1 MLLFSFPIKLLD
13 VFGHKSNVSLVFDFM
28 ETDLEVMEIW
38 FIVLYC
44 CYFALS
50 LFYIVVF
57 VIVVV
62 LCCCSAPNFALL
74 QVIVKDT
81 SIMLTPA
88 HIKSFILMTLQ
99 GLEYLHLN
107 WILHRVSQNTF
118 SINTR
123 MFFCTSNLGKI
134 KFSFSAWSIVSTGL
148 LINPIIF
155 CDLSRT

>member
-1 MLLFSFPIKLLD
+1 MIHCFILLLFCT
-13 VFGHKSNVSLVFDFM
+13 VVV
-28 ETDLEVMEIW
+28 
-38 FIVLYC
+38 Y
-44 CYFALS
+44 

-107 WILHRVSQNTF
+107 WILHRVSQNAL

-123 MFFCTSNLGKI
+123 MPFCT
-134 KFSFSAWSIVSTGL
+134 
-148 LINPIIF
+148 
-155 CDLSRT
+155 